1 MARTLRV
8 PLAALRAGERVLPE
22 AEARY
27 VTRVHRLGVGD
38 VFVAFDPEERLEADV
53 ELVHVGRDVVGRDVV
68 GRDVVGRLGE
78 PRAARRTARTPVTLL
93 QALGKSDKP
102 ERVLRDATALGV
114 EAVVFVETARS
125 VVHLADRAEGRRR
138 RWRAIAVDAA
148 RQSGRGDVPE
158 VTGPLSLPEAL
169 AVAEGASGRI
179 CLSPEAT
186 STFQE
191 VLDGSPP
198 DAHVALLVGPEGGFT
213 TDEVSAAKAA
223 GFTPASFGEL
233 VLRTETAAVAALGAI
248 VARSFARVR

>member
-8 PLAALRAGERVLPE
+8 PLAALTAGERVLPE
-22 AEARY
+22 PEARY
-27 VTRVHRLGVGD
+27 VTRVHRLGPGD

-53 ELVHVGRDVVGRDVV
+53 ELVRV

-78 PRAARRTARTPVTLL
+78 PRAPRRTARTPVTLL

-125 VVHLADRAEGRRR
+125 VVRLADRAEGRRR

-169 AVAEGASGRI
+169 AVADGASGRI
-179 CLSPEAT
+179 CLSPDAT

-191 VLDGSPP
+191 VLEGSPW
-198 DAHVALLVGPEGGFT
+198 DAPLALFVGPEGGFAA
-213 TDEVSAAKAA
+213 DEVSAAKAA
-223 GFTPASFGEL
+223 GFTAASFGEL

>member
-53 ELVHVGRDVVGRDVV
+53 ELVHV

>member
-53 ELVHVGRDVVGRDVV
+53 ELVHV

-186 STFQE
+186 ATFQE